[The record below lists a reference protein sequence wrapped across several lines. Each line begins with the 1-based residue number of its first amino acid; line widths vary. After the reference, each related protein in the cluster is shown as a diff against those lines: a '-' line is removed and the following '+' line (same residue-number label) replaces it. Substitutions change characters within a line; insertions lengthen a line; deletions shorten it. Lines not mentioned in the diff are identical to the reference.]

1 LNLAKRYYDNALAT
15 NSEAAVP
22 VGLSLFKLN
31 FKHMILFLKGEVP
44 SMYIDNKPRQTVMDR
59 LKQEKKRL
67 FELYEKINNEMQN
80 QNQNNDNAQANAQAN
95 AGAAAGAN
103 ARADNANG
111 QNGEGQGEGHGNNE
125 IDDIAQ
131 QIEKILLEEI
141 GDLENLLEIASITL
155 LAALGAFLLWY
166 RQVRFPQRNQRQR
179 QQQQQ
184 QQ

>member
-1 LNLAKRYYDNALAT
+1 
-15 NSEAAVP
+15 
-22 VGLSLFKLN
+22 
-31 FKHMILFLKGEVP
+31 MILFLKGEVP

-67 FELYEKINNEMQN
+67 LDLYEKFNNEL
-80 QNQNNDNAQANAQAN
+80 QNQNNENGQANANAAGNAQA
-95 AGAAAGAN
+95 
-103 ARADNANG
+103 DPANG
-111 QNGEGQGEGHGNNE
+111 RDQAQGQNVDGGEAGEGQGNGDSIE
-125 IDDIAQ
+125 DIAS

-166 RQVRFPQRNQRQR
+166 RQMRFPQRP

-184 QQ
+184 QRNN